1 MILIDIKNRLFT
13 LFAKVVN
20 IFEFNSKR
28 LSIRKSGNG
37 ETCIY
42 YIDFGKDPFYFV
54 INDLKGYFEENDD
67 NKYLT
72 MIFTSKTQKMMY
84 TRIWEEIKKVINE
97 VDEISNYDKNYD
109 VISFDTDDI
118 LSLNSIINIRSL
130 TIIIK
135 SVFKDNNKFY
145 PQIYLTDYRY
155 NKVLSKGLVNC

>member
-1 MILIDIKNRLFT
+1 MISINIKNRLFT

-28 LSIRKSGNG
+28 LSIRKAGSG

-42 YIDFGKDPFYFV
+42 YIDYGKDPFYLV
-54 INDLKGYFEENDD
+54 IDDLKGYFEENDD

-72 MIFTSKTQKMMY
+72 MIFTSKSQKMMY
-84 TRIWEEIKKVINE
+84 TRIWEEIKKVITE
-97 VDEISNYDKNYD
+97 VDEFSNYDKDYD

-118 LSLNSIINIRSL
+118 LSLNSIINIYSMT
-130 TIIIK
+130 TIIR

-145 PQIYLTDYRY
+145 PQIYLTNCTY
-155 NKVLSKGLVNC
+155 NKV